1 MAIDIDEEIKKARE
15 VAERIQK
22 QEDIIKVVKII

>member
-22 QEDIIKVVKII
+22 QEDIIQVVKII